1 LRIVSSVSRTADALW
16 NGPKY
21 RLPSLT
27 IRRVT
32 RTRGQVSRIVT
43 FTLT

>member
-1 LRIVSSVSRTADALW
+1 VSSVSRTADALA

-21 RLPSLT
+21 RLPSFT
-27 IRRVT
+27 SRRVT
-32 RTRGQVSRIVT
+32 STRGHASASVT